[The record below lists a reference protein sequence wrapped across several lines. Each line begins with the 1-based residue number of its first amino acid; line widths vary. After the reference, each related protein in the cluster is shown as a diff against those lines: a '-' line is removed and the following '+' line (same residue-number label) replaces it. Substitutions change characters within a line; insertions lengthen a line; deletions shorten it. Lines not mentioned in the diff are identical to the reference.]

1 MNLKPFYQINP
12 CGYENLSVTQ
22 ISNYFEKIDI
32 KKVINDSIVL
42 LKRNI

>member
-1 MNLKPFYQINP
+1 MNLQPFYQINP

-32 KKVINDSIVL
+32 KKVIHDSKDI
-42 LKRNI
+42 LKKV